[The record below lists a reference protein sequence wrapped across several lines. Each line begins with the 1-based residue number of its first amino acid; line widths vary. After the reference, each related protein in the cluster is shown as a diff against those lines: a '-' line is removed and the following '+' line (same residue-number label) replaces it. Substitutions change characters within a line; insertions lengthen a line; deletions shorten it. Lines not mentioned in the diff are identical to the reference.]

1 MTSSIRRVVACA
13 GAVAFSLL
21 AGGCAGVM
29 ADRAERAK
37 ALQTS
42 VAEQADPLEKGNRS
56 TLRANKFLN
65 DVAISPIAHGYQK
78 VVPEVVRKRVSN
90 VVRNL
95 SEPRIFANDI
105 LQLRFKAAGG
115 TLGRFVFN
123 STIGLAGMF
132 DVATGMGLPKQTGDF
147 GQTLYAW
154 GFDSGP
160 YIVLPVFGPA
170 TVRDG
175 LGFAVDAIV
184 DPTNQTVASVI
195 GPWPIIGVQVAGG
208 LENVEL
214 LDDLEAGSLDDYA
227 RLRSVYLQQR
237 ASELGEA
244 LGVKIEPEV
253 ITDSAQ

>member
-1 MTSSIRRVVACA
+1 
-13 GAVAFSLL
+13 
-21 AGGCAGVM
+21 
-29 ADRAERAK
+29 
-37 ALQTS
+37 
-42 VAEQADPLEKGNRS
+42 
-56 TLRANKFLN
+56 
-65 DVAISPIAHGYQK
+65 
-78 VVPEVVRKRVSN
+78 
-90 VVRNL
+90 
-95 SEPRIFANDI
+95 
-105 LQLRFKAAGG
+105 
-115 TLGRFVFN
+115 
-123 STIGLAGMF
+123 MF